1 MKDAH
6 DEKRKID
13 RREWVLFGVMAA
25 LIVAV
30 VIAAWWDVPELSP
43 ATVTY
48 STTVT
53 EAEETPSTQAADIR
67 ISLNTATT
75 DELMQL
81 SGLGETMA
89 ERIVEYR
96 EAHGG
101 FSSVEELLEIRGV
114 GEKKFAAWAPYLTV

>member
-1 MKDAH
+1 MKDTH
-6 DEKRKID
+6 DEKREID

-30 VIAAWWDVPELSP
+30 VTAAWWDVPELSP
-43 ATVTY
+43 ATITY
-48 STTVT
+48 STTAVEEKTETVT
-53 EAEETPSTQAADIR
+53 TAADIR
-67 ISLNTATT
+67 ISLNTATEE
-75 DELMQL
+75 ELMQL

-89 ERIVEYR
+89 QRIVEYR

-101 FSSVEELLEIRGV
+101 FSSVEELLEIRGI